1 MSLYVLLY
9 SLMVQ
14 EVSCR
19 PKEQALNSGIP
30 EDYFIVYLVIQSS
43 QIL

>member
-1 MSLYVLLY
+1 MYVFVSLHP
-9 SLMVQ
+9 LMVQ

-19 PKEQALNSGIP
+19 PKQQALNSEIQ